1 MVFNYWW
8 TRTCWHNKYTYI
20 FQGVVL
26 YRPKQLQTKLE
37 PSELE
42 YDGEAKKSDISD
54 WVTKNYHGL
63 VGHRT
68 IDNSKDF
75 GRTLVVAYYDVDY
88 VKNAK
93 GTNYWRNRVMK
104 VAKNFPVLEFAVSSK
119 DDFMQVKLCSPQ
131 PPN

>member
-1 MVFNYWW
+1 MAERSLTF
-8 TRTCWHNKYTYI
+8 T

-26 YRPKQLQTKLE
+26 YRPKHLQTKLE

-42 YDGEAKKSDISD
+42 YDGAAKKSDIQA
-54 WVTKNYHGL
+54 WVKKNYHGL

-75 GRTLVVAYYDVDY
+75 RRTLVVAYYDVDY

-104 VAKNFPVLEFAVSSK
+104 VAKNFPLLTFAVSSK
-119 DDFMQVKLCSPQ
+119 DDFMQV
-131 PPN
+131 